1 MAADQNVPNGESI
14 PMEDSEP
21 TPVPVPPLPVDA
33 SQESSPP
40 PVPVPVAIPVAIPV
54 PPSSRQDDD
63 EPIALVDDFE
73 HVTSVHHTGEDKAS
87 TLGLDKKE
95 FKRPLNVN
103 GSGATRCRLFKSKIA
118 EGPLEHLE
126 VMINEWLDAEEIEI
140 KQVNQCIGT
149 LEGKRAVENLFI
161 FVWY

>member
-1 MAADQNVPNGESI
+1 MAADQNVPDGESI
-14 PMEDSEP
+14 PMENSEP
-21 TPVPVPPLPVDA
+21 TPVPVPAPADA

-40 PVPVPVAIPVAIPV
+40 PVPVPVPVPV
-54 PPSSRQDDD
+54 PPPSKQDDD

-73 HVTSVHHTGEDKAS
+73 HVSSVHHTGEDKIS
-87 TLGLDKKE
+87 SLGFEKKE
-95 FKRPLNVN
+95 FKRPLNAN
-103 GSGATRCRLFKSKIA
+103 GSGATRCRMFKSKIA

-126 VMINEWLDAEEIEI
+126 VMINEWLDSEEIEI
-140 KQVNQCIGT
+140 KHVNQCIGT